1 MIQAF
6 RNFMTRRTISAK
18 ARNKVMNS
26 FSNYKIFSDIRVN
39 SETLR
44 QKEQRPH
51 EVLYFHKVDDPYS
64 HLTVQ
69 CIAKFQSSFDI
80 ILKPIL
86 VGEENL
92 DAIHEPSLYN
102 IYCLR
107 DVQRIAPFYGVN
119 FNAHEYPEK
128 KLIDKANSIL
138 SSVKEEDFA
147 KIASSVSAALWED
160 DADALDELSSSF
172 FSTKKQ
178 VREKLIQGNE
188 IRDAKGYYFGSAFYY
203 EKELYWGVDRLP
215 HLEERLSD
223 LGAKKS
229 KECQKICPLELQAP
243 DQLTSDTKINL
254 YYYPSLNSPY
264 TFVSTKRVRQ
274 IREDYSVNLITKPV
288 LPMLMRMMTI
298 PTFKAKYIISDAARE
313 GRRHGHEMQSIFSPI
328 GKPARKSYS
337 LFPVINEAGKGFEY
351 IEALLK
357 ASFQDGIN
365 IGDEVFL
372 ENLIGDLGLD
382 WQIVKKDLNTK
393 HWKKILNDNVEDMYA
408 GNCWGVPSFKITDQ
422 DGGNPF
428 YVWGQDR
435 MWLIKEEIFKRLG
448 NE

>member
-1 MIQAF
+1 
-6 RNFMTRRTISAK
+6 
-18 ARNKVMNS
+18 
-26 FSNYKIFSDIRVN
+26 
-39 SETLR
+39 
-44 QKEQRPH
+44 
-51 EVLYFHKVDDPYS
+51 
-64 HLTVQ
+64 
-69 CIAKFQSSFDI
+69 
-80 ILKPIL
+80 
-86 VGEENL
+86 
-92 DAIHEPSLYN
+92 
-102 IYCLR
+102 
-107 DVQRIAPFYGVN
+107 
-119 FNAHEYPEK
+119 
-128 KLIDKANSIL
+128 
-138 SSVKEEDFA
+138 
-147 KIASSVSAALWED
+147 
-160 DADALDELSSSF
+160 
-172 FSTKKQ
+172 
-178 VREKLIQGNE
+178 
-188 IRDAKGYYFGSAFYY
+188 
-203 EKELYWGVDRLP
+203 
-215 HLEERLSD
+215 
-223 LGAKKS
+223 
-229 KECQKICPLELQAP
+229 
-243 DQLTSDTKINL
+243 
-254 YYYPSLNSPY
+254 
-264 TFVSTKRVRQ
+264 
-274 IREDYSVNLITKPV
+274 
-288 LPMLMRMMTI
+288 MLMRMMTI

-337 LFPVINEAGKGFEY
+337 LFPVIDEAGKGFEY

>member
-26 FSNYKIFSDIRVN
+26 FSNYKIFNEIRVKA
-39 SETLR
+39 ETLR

-86 VGEENL
+86 VGEENRG
-92 DAIHEPSLYN
+92 AIHEPSLYN

-147 KIASSVSAALWED
+147 KIANLVSAALWED

-215 HLEERLSD
+215 HLEERLSA

-229 KECQKICPLELQAP
+229 KECQKICPLELRAP
-243 DQLTSDTKINL
+243 DQLL
-254 YYYPSLNSPY
+254 SL
-264 TFVSTKRVRQ
+264 
-274 IREDYSVNLITKPV
+274 IHI
-288 LPMLMRMMTI
+288 
-298 PTFKAKYIISDAARE
+298 
-313 GRRHGHEMQSIFSPI
+313 
-328 GKPARKSYS
+328 
-337 LFPVINEAGKGFEY
+337 
-351 IEALLK
+351 
-357 ASFQDGIN
+357 
-365 IGDEVFL
+365 
-372 ENLIGDLGLD
+372 
-382 WQIVKKDLNTK
+382 
-393 HWKKILNDNVEDMYA
+393 
-408 GNCWGVPSFKITDQ
+408 
-422 DGGNPF
+422 
-428 YVWGQDR
+428 
-435 MWLIKEEIFKRLG
+435 
-448 NE
+448 